1 MNNYVEIVTDE
12 NGESHFKDVTLV
24 FDAVD
29 IAPPAAPMNV
39 SPFIPAKDVAVIHLP
54 SGWAGGWHPAP
65 SVGHVFVLSGQLSI
79 EVSDGEVR
87 QFPSGAAWLHRSPH
101 HAVQNVL
108 PPHDLYTVRQKILHF
123 QCVHEWPLHVS
134 YLGRRRA

>member
-1 MNNYVEIVTDE
+1 MEHIKIKGDWVMNNYVEIVTDE
-12 NGESHFKDVTLV
+12 NGESHFKNVTLV

-65 SVGHVFVLSGQLSI
+65 SVGHVFVLSGKLSI

-87 QFPSGAAWLHRSPH
+87 QFPSGSAWLHRDLSGKGH
-101 HAVQNVL
+101 NTTVVGDNDAVIAM
-108 PPHDLYTVRQKILHF
+108 VRLA
-123 QCVHEWPLHVS
+123 
-134 YLGRRRA
+134 G

>member
-54 SGWAGGWHPAP
+54 SGSDRSACF
-65 SVGHVFVLSGQLSI
+65 VFIFRRCVIHYWVRVFDRRWLDGSLI
-79 EVSDGEVR
+79 DEVDVNR
-87 QFPSGAAWLHRSPH
+87 YC
-101 HAVQNVL
+101 HA
-108 PPHDLYTVRQKILHF
+108 
-123 QCVHEWPLHVS
+123 EWTIKV
-134 YLGRRRA
+134 